1 MRSGALSETK
11 PVSGGFLINWFYAS
25 DSERFW
31 PKILGEKVSVGD
43 YIYFLVGSTKWC
55 RITLSV
61 QNSIPNINAHGRQ
74 KASTVRLLVLVTSLH
89 SVCGLDTIR
98 HNRTNSLSF
107 SAAAPLLSMALHGC
121 LWEHLA
127 QPSFYFIFVFFIF
140 YTCSYAWEH
149 TVPQKFKGQIHR
161 IIEAFLQVC
170 AVPLQGGS
178 AGPPFTLR
186 RKTLRLST
194 TGSDARFL
202 LEPIN
207 TNLYA
212 S

>member
-1 MRSGALSETK
+1 MRSGALSEMK

-31 PKILGEKVSVGD
+31 PKILGEKVSVRD

-55 RITLSV
+55 CITHSV

-74 KASTVRLLVLVTSLH
+74 RASTVRLLVPATSLH

-98 HNRTNSLSF
+98 HNGTNSLSF
-107 SAAAPLLSMALHGC
+107 SAAAPLLSMALHWC
-121 LWEHLA
+121 HWEHLA
-127 QPSFYFIFVFFIF
+127 QPSFFFFFIF

-149 TVPQKFKGQIHR
+149 TIPQKFKGQIHR

-170 AVPLQGGS
+170 AVSLQGGL
-178 AGPPFTLR
+178 AGLPFTLR
-186 RKTLRLST
+186 RRTLRLST

-202 LEPIN
+202 LQPIN

>member
-74 KASTVRLLVLVTSLH
+74 EASTVRLLVPVTSLH
-89 SVCGLDTIR
+89 SVGGLDTIR
-98 HNRTNSLSF
+98 DNRMNSLSF

-121 LWEHLA
+121 HWEHLA
-127 QPSFYFIFVFFIF
+127 QPSFYFIF
-140 YTCSYAWEH
+140 Y
-149 TVPQKFKGQIHR
+149 
-161 IIEAFLQVC
+161 FLHM
-170 AVPLQGGS
+170 L
-178 AGPPFTLR
+178 
-186 RKTLRLST
+186 LRLGAHRST
-194 TGSDARFL
+194 EIQRA
-202 LEPIN
+202 N
-207 TNLYA
+207 TSNYRSLSSGLCCAFTRRLSWPAIYPEEENPA
-212 S
+212 PVNHGIWCEIFVRAH